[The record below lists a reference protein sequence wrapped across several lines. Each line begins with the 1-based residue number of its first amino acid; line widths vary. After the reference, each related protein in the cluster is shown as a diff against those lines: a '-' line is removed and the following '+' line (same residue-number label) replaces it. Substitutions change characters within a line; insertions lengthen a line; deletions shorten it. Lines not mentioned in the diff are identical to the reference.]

1 MGSVELVVRCP
12 DCGMNAYETY
22 YHHNGSF
29 DIRCPVCGFYC
40 HRIIPGRFAY
50 EESDLDGNVFTV
62 DPAANY
68 DIDGYARLIE
78 HTKKDVNNLIAH
90 VREDKNT
97 YNGVEITQ
105 DENGEYWAINKFTD
119 NESRILN
126 MQIPKEYYDLF
137 EDAVIEFGNY
147 EEVMGPIPDA
157 EERIKDILRAKVH
170 YKFRADAEKQGI
182 DVDEYI
188 RRIYDENDK
197 TFNYREGKVKIIFDK
212 VDKFADLS
220 ESCLKECNRLRHLC
234 HGISDKI
241 YDRDLR
247 SLLDSVVLGLFE
259 MSKDIEKM
267 SKYR

>member
-1 MGSVELVVRCP
+1 MGSVDLVVRCP

-22 YHHNGSF
+22 YHHSGSF
-29 DIRCPVCGFYC
+29 DVRCHVCGFYC

-78 HTKKDVNNLIAH
+78 HTKKDVNNLTAH

-119 NESRILN
+119 NESRISN

-147 EEVMGPIPDA
+147 EEVMGPIHDA
-157 EERIKDILRAKVH
+157 EERIKGILRAKVH
-170 YKFRADAEKQGI
+170 SKFRDDAEKQGI

-188 RRIYDENDK
+188 RRIYDESDK
-197 TFNYREGKVKIIFDK
+197 TFNYKEGKVKIIFDK
-212 VDKFADLS
+212 VDKYAELSKHCLDKCNSLKRECHNIKGKIEDMNLNMDLD
-220 ESCLKECNRLRHLC
+220 NIVF
-234 HGISDKI
+234 GII
-241 YDRDLR
+241 DLM
-247 SLLDSVVLGLFE
+247 DA
-259 MSKDIEKM
+259 IEKLN
-267 SKYR
+267 KYR